1 MEASQTSTEAISY
14 IRFSSLAQS
23 KGDSYRRQM
32 AMTRAYCEKN
42 NLTLIDEQSDR
53 GVSAFKGAN
62 ADEGAL
68 SEIIKRAKNGAYSK
82 GTVLIVES
90 LDRISRQEIN
100 KALSLF
106 LQILANGL
114 DIVTLSDGERRYHH
128 DNTQLGDLII
138 SLVIMSRAHEESAT
152 KSKRISAS
160 WSNKRDHARSSGK
173 AMTAICPNW
182 LEFRDGKYEIIQER
196 ADFIRAIFKMSLDFN
211 MGSQAIATEL
221 NNGRVK
227 PWGIS
232 QKRNKTGL
240 WGKSY
245 ITKILQ
251 SPAVYGCYQPCKK
264 INGKRVSTGEELNDY
279 YPAIIEKSVFD
290 QNRSKQ
296 SKRKIIDIGRASP
309 IVDYNIY
316 RGITFCSNCD
326 KSLQMTSKI
335 AKGVGYR
342 YLICSGKCGMK
353 PVRFDKFE
361 RLILDFIPNV
371 DLTSFASSL
380 EGILK
385 RNQAREGQIIE
396 KKGILKTL
404 VEKWEQSNSPTILE
418 IIEKTESEIRT
429 IESSMEL
436 EEAPVDNEMTNKI
449 GRASEQLDSEDQS
462 WRYDCRENIIR
473 IIKRIEYSSNS
484 NAAKIQLKNG
494 NTLHVLRTEK

>member
-1 MEASQTSTEAISY
+1 METSQTSTDAISY
-14 IRFSSLAQS
+14 IRFSSLEQS

-42 NLTLIDEQSDR
+42 NLTLIDEQADR

-62 ADEGAL
+62 SDEGAL
-68 SEIIKRAKNGAYSK
+68 SEIIRRAKNGDYSR

-100 KALSLF
+100 KALRLF
-106 LQILANGL
+106 LEILENGL
-114 DIVTLSDGERRYHH
+114 DIVTLSDGEKRYRH
-128 DNTQLGDLII
+128 DNTQLPDLIV
-138 SLVIMSRAHEESAT
+138 SLVVMSRAHEESAT

-173 AMTAICPNW
+173 PMTAICPNW
-182 LEFRDGKYEIIQER
+182 LKFVGGKYQIIDDR
-196 ADFIRAIFKMSLDFN
+196 ADFIRAIFKMSLEFN

-221 NNGRVK
+221 NNGGVK

-232 QKRNKTGL
+232 SKRNKTGL

-251 SPAVYGCYQPCKK
+251 NPAVYGCYQPCKK
-264 INGKRVSTGEELNDY
+264 MNGKRVPTGEELNDY

-290 QNRSKQ
+290 QNRSKR

-309 IVDYNIY
+309 IEDYNIY
-316 RGITFCSNCD
+316 RGITFCLNCD
-326 KSLQMTSKI
+326 KPLQMTSKI

-353 PVRFDKFE
+353 PARFDKFE
-361 RLILDFIPNV
+361 RLILNFIPNV
-371 DLTSFASSL
+371 DLTSIAPSL
-380 EGILK
+380 DGIFK
-385 RNQAREGQIIE
+385 RNQAREGLIIE

-404 VEKWEQSNSPTILE
+404 VERWGKSGSSTILDM
-418 IIEKTESEIRT
+418 IEKTEFEIKT

-436 EEAPVDNEMTNKI
+436 EEAPIDYKMANMI
-449 GRASEQLDSEDQS
+449 GRASEYLDSKDQS
-462 WRYDCRENIIR
+462 WRSECRENIIR
-473 IIKRIEYSSNS
+473 MINRIEYSSAS
-484 NAAKIQLKNG
+484 NCAKIHLKNG
-494 NTLHVLRTEK
+494 NELNVVRPE